1 MPVGKRIYLKRNMPD
16 PEIMKEFA
24 NIPASNVADCMERIC
39 AMNPRIR
46 LISKPKKEITAAPA
60 YTVKV
65 RGGDNLALHA
75 ALTYCNEGDMIVVSN
90 EEDSN
95 RALIGEVMMTFLRYE
110 KKAAGII
117 IDGPIRDIG
126 ELSQWDFPIYCT
138 GSTPA
143 GPFKNGPGEINVPI
157 ACGGIQVNPGDI
169 ILADADG
176 VIAIP
181 RNDAAEIL
189 PRAKEYMEKDSAKV
203 VAAKEG
209 RANRAWVLRELE
221 EKNFEIIDDIY
232 RG

>member
-1 MPVGKRIYLKRNMPD
+1 MSVGKRIYLKRNMPD
-16 PEIMKEFA
+16 FELLKEFKK
-24 NIPASNVADCMERIC
+24 IPASNVADCMERIC
-39 AMNPRIR
+39 AMNPRIK
-46 LISKPKKEITAAPA
+46 LISSPKEPITAAPA

-75 ALTYCNEGDMIVVSN
+75 ALTFCSEGDMIVVSN

-95 RALIGEVMMTFLRYE
+95 RALIGEVMMTFLKYD
-110 KKAAGII
+110 KKAAGIVL
-117 IDGPIRDIG
+117 DGPIRDID
-126 ELSQWDFPIYCT
+126 ELSKWDFPIYCT
-138 GSTPA
+138 GSTPG

-157 ACGGIQVNPGDI
+157 SCGGISVCPGDI

-181 RNDAAEIL
+181 KNDAADIL
-189 PRAKEYMEKDSAKV
+189 KDAKAYMEKDRAKV
-203 VAAKEG
+203 IAAKEG
-209 RANRAWVLRELE
+209 RANRAWVERELA

>member
-1 MPVGKRIYLKRNMPD
+1 MSVGKRIYLKRNMPD
-16 PEIMKEFA
+16 PELLQEFSK
-24 NIPASNVADCMERIC
+24 IPAANVADCMERIC

-46 LISKPKKEITAAPA
+46 LISNPKNPIVAAPA

-75 ALTYCNEGDMIVVSN
+75 ALTFVGAGDMIVVSN

-95 RALIGEVMMTFLRYE
+95 RALIGEVMMTFLKYE

-117 IDGPIRDIG
+117 IDGPIRDID
-126 ELSQWDFPIYCT
+126 ELSTWDFPIYCT

-143 GPFKNGPGEINVPI
+143 GPFKNGPGEVNVPI
-157 ACGGIQVNPGDI
+157 ACGGINVNPGDI

-176 VIAIP
+176 VIVIP
-181 RNDAAEIL
+181 RLDAADIL
-189 PRAKEYMEKDSAKV
+189 EPAKAYMEKDRAKV
-203 VAAKEG
+203 TAAKEG
-209 RANRAWVLRELE
+209 RANRAWVERELE
-221 EKNFEIIDDIY
+221 AKGFEIIDDIY

>member
-16 PEIMKEFA
+16 PEILRKFQ
-24 NIPASNVADCMERIC
+24 NIPTSNIADCMERIC
-39 AMNPRIR
+39 AMNPRIK
-46 LISKPKKEITAAPA
+46 LISKPKKEIVAAPA

-75 ALTYCNEGDMIVVSN
+75 ALTYCSAGDMIIVSN

-110 KKAAGII
+110 KKAAGIV

-126 ELSQWDFPIYCT
+126 ELSRWDFPIYCT

-157 ACGGIQVNPGDI
+157 SCGGIHVNPGDI
-169 ILADADG
+169 IVADADG

-181 RNDAAEIL
+181 RNDANDIYAAA
-189 PRAKEYMEKDSAKV
+189 RVYMEKDSAKV
-203 VAAKEG
+203 IAAREG
-209 RANRAWVLRELE
+209 RANRAWVERELA
-221 EKNFEIIDDIY
+221 EKNFEIIDDLY